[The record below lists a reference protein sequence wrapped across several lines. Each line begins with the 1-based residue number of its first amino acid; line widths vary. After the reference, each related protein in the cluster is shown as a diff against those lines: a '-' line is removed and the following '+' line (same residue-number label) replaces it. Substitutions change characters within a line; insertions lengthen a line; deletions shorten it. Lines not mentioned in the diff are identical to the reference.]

1 MAAGASIAFG
11 PFTFEPHTGSLWR
24 GAALL
29 PLLPKDAA
37 ILHVLLQHAGH
48 VVRKETLLETVW
60 PETYVTE
67 TVLKNGIGRLR
78 RLLGDDPRTP
88 QYIETRPRR
97 GYRFLGALQPCSAT
111 QPASAAPVVQVPT
124 PAPVPSASSSI
135 VGREQELHQ
144 LQTRF
149 KLACAGQRQVVC
161 ISGEAGMG
169 KTTLVDTFVA
179 QTLATEP
186 LVLAY
191 GQCVEYYGEGEP
203 YRPVLEAIERLCR
216 GPEGAQ
222 WLPILHQE
230 APLWLAQMP
239 GLLTAREAEAYQQR
253 LQQATPARMQRELAV
268 VLERVTATV
277 PVLLVLE
284 DLHWSDPATLDLL
297 AVLAQRRDP
306 ARFLMLGTY
315 RPAEARAQA
324 HALHGLATHLTRYP
338 HYLELTLAALPVE
351 AMQTYLTR
359 RLSAQGLP
367 LALIPWLQQRSGGQ
381 PLFLSTLVDDLT
393 YQIRQHSIPQHTD
406 IERLVHSLAQRI
418 PSSLQQ
424 MLVARLERL
433 SPGEQE
439 TLAAAS
445 AVGVEFSAAAV
456 AAALAE
462 EVIPVEARCEALA
475 RREEVLEVRGT
486 STWPDGTTA
495 TRYGFRHAL
504 YQQVLYAQIPA
515 ARRRQLHQR
524 LGAVL
529 ERAYGE
535 QVGDIATELAR
546 HWQESQATVQA
557 VRYRGLAAQ
566 NAGRRSALREVM
578 EHVRSALT
586 LLATFPET
594 SERHWLELRLQ
605 LTLGPALIAV
615 HGSTAPEVVQ
625 TYARA
630 RALCQRLG
638 EHLDL
643 AQLGLWRYFYWG
655 PGRHVGEEQL

>member
-1 MAAGASIAFG
+1 MAESASIAFG
-11 PFTFEPHTGSLWR
+11 LFMFEPQTSSLWR
-24 GAALL
+24 GEALL

-48 VVRKETLLETVW
+48 VVSKDTLLETVW

-67 TVLKNGIGRLR
+67 TVLKNGIARLR
-78 RLLGDDPRTP
+78 RLLGDDHKAP

-97 GYRFLGALQPCSAT
+97 GYRFLAPLQPLPGPPPA
-111 QPASAAPVVQVPT
+111 ASAPAVPVQTPSPLPGSRAQV
-124 PAPVPSASSSI
+124 
-135 VGREQELHQ
+135 VGREQELSQ
-144 LQTRF
+144 LQAR
-149 KLACAGQRQVVC
+149 LRRACTGQRQVVF
-161 ISGEAGMG
+161 ITGEAGIG

-179 QTLATEP
+179 GAVAAGP
-186 LVLAY
+186 LWLAY

-216 GPEGAQ
+216 GLEGEHL
-222 WLPILHQE
+222 LPVLHRE

-239 GLLTAREAEAYQQR
+239 GLLAERDAEAYQQR

-284 DLHWSDPATLDLL
+284 DLHWSDTATLDLL

-306 ARFLMLGTY
+306 ARLLVLGTY
-315 RPAEARAQA
+315 RPVEARAQA
-324 HALHGLATHLTRYP
+324 HALHGLTTHLARYA
-338 HYLELTLAALPVE
+338 HCQEVALAALPDQAV
-351 AMQTYLTR
+351 QTYLTR
-359 RLSAQGLP
+359 RLTEQGLP
-367 LALIPWLQQRSGGQ
+367 LALTHWLCQRSGGH
-381 PLFLSTLVDDLT
+381 PLFLTTLVDDLV
-393 YQIRQHSIPQHTD
+393 YQVRHHPVPHLTET
-406 IERLVHSLAQRI
+406 ERLVRSLAQRI
-418 PSSLQQ
+418 PSTLQQ

-433 SPGEQE
+433 SPLEQQ

-475 RREEVLEVRGT
+475 RREEVLEARGT

-495 TRYGFRHAL
+495 TRYGFRHTL
-504 YQQVLYAQIPA
+504 YQQMVYQQIPA
-515 ARRRQLHQR
+515 ARRRQLHER
-524 LGAVL
+524 LGAGL
-529 ERAYGE
+529 EQAYGD
-535 QVGDIATELAR
+535 QVGEIATELAR
-546 HWQESQATVQA
+546 HWQESQAAAQA
-557 VRYRGLAAQ
+557 IRYRGLAAQ
-566 NAGRRSALREVM
+566 NAGRRSAPREVM
-578 EHVRSALT
+578 EHVSSALP
-586 LLATFPET
+586 LLATLPET
-594 SERHWLELRLQ
+594 AERHWLELRLQ

-615 HGSTAPEVVQ
+615 CGAASTEVAH

-630 RALCQRLG
+630 RVLCQRLG
-638 EHLDL
+638 EQLDL

-655 PGRHVGEEQL
+655 QERRAEEERT